1 VTLRVDGEIVHEGPL
16 ILATAASG
24 RYFGGGMLVCP
35 QAHCDDGRLD
45 VVVVAG
51 LSKAQLLAKLY
62 SIYRGTHLKDPA
74 VRSYRGRVI
83 EALGPPAVR
92 LEVDGEPLGAL
103 PVRIEVLEGALSML
117 APSP

>member
-1 VTLRVDGEIVHEGPL
+1 
-16 ILATAASG
+16 
-24 RYFGGGMLVCP
+24 M
-35 QAHCDDGRLD
+35 
-45 VVVVAG
+45 VVVAG

-62 SIYRGTHLKDPA
+62 QIYRGTHLKDPA

-103 PVRIEVLEGALSML
+103 PARIEVLEGALSLL
-117 APSP
+117 APAP